1 MTAKVITA
9 ALLLLTLTTL
19 LCVAV
24 FNWHYRDYFYVRE
37 VYRAPEPEDRPRLI
51 EIAAKG
57 YHHEQSY
64 TAMSMM
70 LCRAFMEL
78 GDTELAVEIAE
89 EQVRLNPDDLGI
101 LRTWADALAM
111 DGRNEEAAEIYET
124 LLQHARAMERV
135 SAKEE

>member
-1 MTAKVITA
+1 MTVKVITVS
-9 ALLLLTLTTL
+9 LLLLVLTTL

-24 FNWHYRDYFYVRE
+24 FNWHYRDYFHVRE
-37 VYRAPEPEDRPRLI
+37 VYRAPEPADRERLI

-57 YHHEQSY
+57 YHHQQGY

-78 GDTELAVEIAE
+78 GDTGLAVEIAE

-101 LRTWADALAM
+101 LRTYADALAM
-111 DGRNEEAAEIYET
+111 DDRNAQAAEIYET
-124 LLQHARAMERV
+124 LLQHARAMERA